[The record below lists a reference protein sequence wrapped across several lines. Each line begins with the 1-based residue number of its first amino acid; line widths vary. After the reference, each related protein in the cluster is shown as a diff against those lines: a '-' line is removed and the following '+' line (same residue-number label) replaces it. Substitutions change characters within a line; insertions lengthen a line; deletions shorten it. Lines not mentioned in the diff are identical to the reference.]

1 MLRLHKGLT
10 QVSCIFFFF
19 SGRGGTALAPN
30 QSNVSDYNRTS
41 GNNDL
46 LMTPPRGGHM
56 HPDRNNFNGK
66 LKHWILTD
74 CHGVLN
80 VYSLT
85 GTHDALT
92 PRNSGERNT
101 GMNIPQRPS
110 NLALESP
117 RKHIIET
124 KTDYG
129 KYRWVV
135 DELVRLTFFWYQ
147 KVITFW

>member
-10 QVSCIFFFF
+10 QASCIFFF

-66 LKHWILTD
+66 LKH
-74 CHGVLN
+74 
-80 VYSLT
+80 
-85 GTHDALT
+85 
-92 PRNSGERNT
+92 
-101 GMNIPQRPS
+101 
-110 NLALESP
+110 
-117 RKHIIET
+117 
-124 KTDYG
+124 
-129 KYRWVV
+129 
-135 DELVRLTFFWYQ
+135 
-147 KVITFW
+147 